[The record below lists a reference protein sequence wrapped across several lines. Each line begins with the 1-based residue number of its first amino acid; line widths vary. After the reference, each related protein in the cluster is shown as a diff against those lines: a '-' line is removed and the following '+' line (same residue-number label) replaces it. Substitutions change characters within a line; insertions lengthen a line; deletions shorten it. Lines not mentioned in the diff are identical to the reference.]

1 MKVALYARYSSDNQ
15 RDASIEDQL
24 RLCRA
29 RADREGWK
37 IVDSYT
43 DRAISGASLLRPGVQ
58 ELITDGLKRRFDL
71 VLTESL
77 DRLSRDQE
85 DIAGFYKRM
94 RFVGI
99 NIVTLSEGEVS
110 ELHIGLKG
118 TMGALYLKDLADKT
132 RRGLRGRVEDGKS
145 GGGLCYGYDV
155 VKQFDANG
163 EAIRGDRTI
172 NQAEADVVRRIFADY
187 LAGQSSRTIAITLN
201 REGVSGPQG
210 SEWGPSTIHGNPK
223 RGVGILNNE
232 LYVGKLVWNRLRYIK
247 DPDTGKR
254 VSRLNPESEWV
265 IQDVPELR
273 IVEQDVWEATKERQ
287 RRLAYEPPSEAG
299 ENTLNARRRPKHLF
313 AGLVRCGCCGGG
325 YTMISKDLLG
335 CATARNKGTCDN
347 RLNIRRDA
355 LEKSILTGLNT
366 HLMAPD
372 LFKEFCQEFTREV
385 NRRRIERSSDLE
397 SWRSES
403 ERIERE
409 LQKLL
414 TAIKTGGPIEAIVS
428 DMKRLE
434 GRKGELAEL
443 LANAQEPPPLLHPNM
458 AEVYHQKIAALYRD
472 LQSEETK
479 TQAAETFRSLVSRVD
494 LVPEGGTL
502 AIILRGDLAAILR
515 FVAGKKNPD
524 VLSEVG
530 VLDDLLSQASVVAGK
545 RHTRSL
551 RNGAG
556 GPENGDS
563 PGSVVAGGR
572 ITRSL
577 QNGPENAKGAPS
589 GTPSAVSQVSVVA
602 GAGFEPATFRL

>member
-37 IVDSYT
+37 IVDSYI
-43 DRAISGASLLRPGVQ
+43 DRAISGASLLRSGVQ
-58 ELITDGLKRRFDL
+58 ELIADGLKRRFDL

-132 RRGLRGRVEDGKS
+132 RRGLRGRVAEGKS

-155 VKQFDANG
+155 VKKFDAND

-172 NQAEADVVRRIFADY
+172 NQAEADVVRRIFSDY
-187 LAGQSSRTIAITLN
+187 LAGQSSRTIAMTLN
-201 REGVSGPQG
+201 REGVSGLQG
-210 SEWGPSTIHGNPK
+210 SEWRPSTIHGNPK

-273 IVEQDVWEATKERQ
+273 IVEQDVWRP
-287 RRLAYEPPSEAG
+287 RRNASVGWPTSRRRKPG

-335 CATARNKGTCDN
+335 CATARNK
-347 RLNIRRDA
+347 
-355 LEKSILTGLNT
+355 
-366 HLMAPD
+366 
-372 LFKEFCQEFTREV
+372 
-385 NRRRIERSSDLE
+385 
-397 SWRSES
+397 
-403 ERIERE
+403 
-409 LQKLL
+409 
-414 TAIKTGGPIEAIVS
+414 
-428 DMKRLE
+428 
-434 GRKGELAEL
+434 
-443 LANAQEPPPLLHPNM
+443 
-458 AEVYHQKIAALYRD
+458 
-472 LQSEETK
+472 
-479 TQAAETFRSLVSRVD
+479 
-494 LVPEGGTL
+494 
-502 AIILRGDLAAILR
+502 
-515 FVAGKKNPD
+515 
-524 VLSEVG
+524 
-530 VLDDLLSQASVVAGK
+530 
-545 RHTRSL
+545 
-551 RNGAG
+551 
-556 GPENGDS
+556 
-563 PGSVVAGGR
+563 
-572 ITRSL
+572 
-577 QNGPENAKGAPS
+577 
-589 GTPSAVSQVSVVA
+589 
-602 GAGFEPATFRL
+602 EPATIA